1 MARSKYTSY
10 EKDIMK
16 TVSNNLKKILAS
28 KGMTQVRLAELSDLP
43 TSTVGDYY
51 QGNILISPG
60 NLQKIA
66 DALGVAKSDIDTT
79 LRGEQDLIA
88 LPVYEGISCGKGA
101 IIMEEPVAYELT
113 PKGWING
120 AEHFYLRAKGD
131 SMIGARI
138 QDGDLLLIRRQ
149 PTVEN
154 GEIAAVIVDGEA
166 VLKRVFV
173 RGDMLILQSENPK
186 CEPKMYKSGDI
197 VILGK
202 LKKTII
208 SF

>member
-28 KGMTQVRLAELSDLP
+28 RGMTQVRLAELSDLP

-101 IIMEEPVAYELT
+101 IIMEEPAAYELT
-113 PKGWING
+113 PKGWIN
-120 AEHFYLRAKGD
+120 
-131 SMIGARI
+131 GARI